1 MLDRVS
7 RGGLDRRPRWRLTA
21 PMLMDSVFK
30 GYVTPVARAPGGIAG
45 VSARGGGRYVSFA
58 RTVLLAALVCAA
70 IAVWPSGAAAASG
83 VAASAKA
90 RTEKITIGALLD
102 LSAGWTTLGR
112 TSRVTLQLAREDA
125 NERLRRLGSRFR
137 VQLALADAAG
147 DPDVALRKLRGLAR
161 LGARVVIGPESS
173 SEVAALRSE
182 AQRLGVLLVSQGST
196 AHTLAIGGDNVFR
209 LVPDD
214 VREAEAL
221 DALLERDG
229 ITAVVPIWRMDPGNE
244 GLATSLRA
252 EVQARGGSVSGG
264 VPYTTEHPDFE
275 AAAAALRSQVDALE
289 TTVGEDHVAV
299 YLAGFDE
306 VVDLFHVVQADPVL
320 AAVRWYGSDGV
331 ALSQA
336 LVTDTGAAT
345 FAAEVGYPNPVLG
358 LDDTAS
364 PRAQDV
370 IERAAQRL
378 GTAPDAFSLAAYD
391 GLRIG
396 VSAARASLH
405 RGVAFLRRAFALRA
419 DGYRGVSGRI
429 ALNDAG
435 DRAFGS
441 YDFWSVC
448 LATDGPVWTRTAS
461 YLSTRLGVG
470 TIVDR
475 EACPT

>member
-1 MLDRVS
+1 VPYPTESPD
-7 RGGLDRRPRWRLTA
+7 
-21 PMLMDSVFK
+21 F
-30 GYVTPVARAPGGIAG
+30 
-45 VSARGGGRYVSFA
+45 
-58 RTVLLAALVCAA
+58 
-70 IAVWPSGAAAASG
+70 AAA
-83 VAASAKA
+83 V
-90 RTEKITIGALLD
+90 
-102 LSAGWTTLGR
+102 
-112 TSRVTLQLAREDA
+112 
-125 NERLRRLGSRFR
+125 
-137 VQLALADAAG
+137 
-147 DPDVALRKLRGLAR
+147 
-161 LGARVVIGPESS
+161 
-173 SEVAALRSE
+173 
-182 AQRLGVLLVSQGST
+182 
-196 AHTLAIGGDNVFR
+196 
-209 LVPDD
+209 
-214 VREAEAL
+214 
-221 DALLERDG
+221 
-229 ITAVVPIWRMDPGNE
+229 
-244 GLATSLRA
+244 
-252 EVQARGGSVSGG
+252 
-264 VPYTTEHPDFE
+264 
-275 AAAAALRSQVDALE
+275 AALRSQVDALE
-289 TTVGEDHVAV
+289 TTAGEGHVAV

-306 VVDLFHVVQADPVL
+306 VVDLFHVARADPVL
-320 AAVRWYGSDGV
+320 AAVPWYGSDGV

-336 LVTDTGAAT
+336 LVGDIDAAT

-370 IERAAQRL
+370 IERATERL

-405 RGVAFLRRAFALRA
+405 RGVAFLRRAFASRA